1 MKKIFLLA
9 VAAVMATMSVSGQ
22 DAYADMKH
30 EMAITSGGLSL
41 SQFIDLGMLS
51 IDLGQQDNVMYSLN
65 GHAYT
70 VEYFYRP
77 LKWLGVG
84 GMLMYGNGKPKAN
97 YYHMEGNH
105 SVNDAL
111 IAEAKNHY
119 LSLMPAVKLD
129 WVRRQYFGMY
139 SKLAVGLTSRH
150 QSMKGAGES
159 RFEETNYFHPN
170 FHLTAVGMDFGS
182 PHFRGFIDLGF
193 GEQGIFSLGLRYKF

>member
-41 SQFIDLGMLS
+41 SQFIDLGMLA

-70 VEYFYRP
+70 VEYFYR
-77 LKWLGVG
+77 LKKWLGVG
-84 GMLMYGNGKPKAN
+84 GMLMYGNGKPKA
-97 YYHMEGNH
+97 E
-105 SVNDAL
+105 VNNAL
-111 IAEAKNHY
+111 VAEAKNHY

>member
-41 SQFIDLGMLS
+41 SQFIDLGMLA

-70 VEYFYRP
+70 VEYFYR
-77 LKWLGVG
+77 LKKWLGVG
-84 GMLMYGNGKPKAN
+84 GMLMYGNGKPKA
-97 YYHMEGNH
+97 E
-105 SVNDAL
+105 VNNAL
-111 IAEAKNHY
+111 VAEAKNHY

-159 RFEETNYFHPN
+159 RFEETNYLHPN
-170 FHLTAVGMDFGS
+170 AHLTVVGMDFGS

>member
-9 VAAVMATMSVSGQ
+9 VAAVMATVSVNGQ

-51 IDLGQQDNVMYSLN
+51 IDMGQQDNVMYSLN

-70 VEYFYRP
+70 VEYFYR
-77 LKWLGVG
+77 LKKWLGVG
-84 GMLMYGNGKPKAN
+84 GMLMYGNGKPKA
-97 YYHMEGNH
+97 E
-105 SVNDAL
+105 VNNAL
-111 IAEAKNHY
+111 VAEAKNHY

-159 RFEETNYFHPN
+159 RFEETNYLHPN
-170 FHLTAVGMDFGS
+170 AHLTVIGMDFGS
-182 PHFRGFIDLGF
+182 PHFRGFVDLGF